1 MICVFPKDATDFQTN
16 GLSPLAPISC
26 EVTEELNGEYRLEM
40 VHPYDEAGKW
50 KHLAIGNIIRA
61 PVPKMSLPRLVGN
74 NIDRLAPVSVYRCAV
89 GKVNV
94 FARMHAEPG
103 IHGGACVDRIY
114 NKEEVTVLAQ
124 EWVDVP
130 NDDTYALAVSARGV
144 TGWIRINMHFRFV
157 RSLAARSAGEGAEDI
172 KQKAVREQPF
182 RIYRIMPELDK
193 ITVYAKHI
201 FYDLQDNMILS
212 YDPEDGTEGNSV
224 AEGIL
229 SNTLSPH
236 GFTLYSDVK
245 KTAKDIKFENVN
257 PVEALLHKESGFCE
271 KYKAEI
277 MRDWYD
283 IYLVPR
289 IGQESSIVIAAGKNL
304 KSLVYDED
312 ATETATRI
320 IPTGR
325 TSNGNTLYLPEQYI
339 ESPNAGAFS
348 HPKYMILPVND
359 AAVGDGVTEEE
370 ALEKMREAVQEEFDR
385 EADQT
390 VKTITVDYIDLTQ
403 TEEYKALGIEPNVF
417 LGDNVHV
424 SAGQIKLEFDQ
435 RMTRYVFDCLLKRYK
450 EITLGTPYDIE

>member
-1 MICVFPKDATDFQTN
+1 MICIFPKDATDFQTN

-50 KHLAIGNIIRA
+50 EHLAIGNIIRA
-61 PVPKMSLPRLVGN
+61 PVPKMSIPQLVGN
-74 NIDRLAPVSVYRCAV
+74 DIDGLAPVAVYRCAV
-89 GKVNV
+89 GKENV

-130 NDDTYALAVSARGV
+130 HDDTYALAISARGV
-144 TGWIRINMHFRFV
+144 KGWIRINMHFRWV
-157 RSLAARSAGEGAEDI
+157 RDLTTRSAGKTEEGI
-172 KQKAVREQPF
+172 KQKPVRDQPF
-182 RIYRIMPELDK
+182 RIYRIVPELNK

-212 YDPEDGTEGNSV
+212 YDPEDGTEGNAV

-229 SNTLSPH
+229 ANTLSPNS
-236 GFTLYSDVK
+236 FSLYSAIS
-245 KTAKDIKFENVN
+245 KTAKDIKYENVN
-257 PVEALLHKESGFCE
+257 PVDALLNEENGFCAR
-271 KYKAEI
+271 YKAEI

-289 IGQESSIVIAAGKNL
+289 IGQESSISIAAGKNL
-304 KSLVYDED
+304 KTLTYDED

-325 TSNGNTLYLPEQYI
+325 TSDGETLYLPETYI

-348 HPKYMILPVND
+348 HPKYMILPVID
-359 AAVGDGVTEEE
+359 AAVGKDMTEEE
-370 ALEKMREAVQEEFDR
+370 AFEKMREAVQEEFEK

-403 TEEYKALGIEPNVF
+403 SEEYKALGIEPNVF

-424 SAGQIKLEFDQ
+424 SARKIKLEFDK